1 MKADFKLNTDFEQ
14 TCPFNFWKCY
24 HLSSKLGQGAFQ
36 NSNSL
41 KLGVT
46 TKCHQEYFR
55 HSLISSLY
63 FLISS
68 FN

>member
-1 MKADFKLNTDFEQ
+1 MKAAFKLNTDFEE

-41 KLGVT
+41 KLGVI
-46 TKCHQEYFR
+46 KSIF
-55 HSLISSLY
+55 SID
-63 FLISS
+63 
-68 FN
+68 